1 MDPKEIDYWC
11 REYPDLSR
19 EEVIEILDVIDVE
32 SVKTSFWEQ
41 NPNLEEETVNDVV
54 KQNIDASYQHH
65 QYNTL
70 NNEAP

>member
-11 REYPDLSR
+11 KEYPTLSR
-19 EEVIEILDVIDVE
+19 KEVIQILEILDPE
-32 SVKTSFWEQ
+32 AVKEEFWAQ

-54 KQNIDASYQHH
+54 KKNIDASYQHH
-65 QYNTL
+65 QYKTL